1 MSKYLS
7 LFQPITVG
15 RMNLTH
21 RLMVPPH
28 SAGASNFMG
37 NEEQF
42 QKFVQYYVARVK
54 GGNEWVGGGPVFVKN
69 PLPLGFEP
77 TGVGANGPGHF
88 RNPLYPD
95 RVKRMM
101 DAIHEAGGYGTVQ
114 MVLQGG
120 KPLSPSQEPSGYAD
134 FKIPHAMDRD
144 EIAWM
149 IKEYGESAA
158 IAIAQ
163 GVDVIELHAN
173 HDDLLQWFLS
183 PKTNKRTD
191 EYGGDEEGRRKFLKD
206 VVDSIR
212 AHQPRNVTLG
222 LRLCIDELLDGGYD
236 VNYCRYLLEKFTQD
250 GTVDYFSLDVG
261 NNWGVPSYI
270 QLGAHPEGHW
280 ADMCGEAK
288 KGTHLPV
295 IYVGRVTSPEKAAE
309 IIEKGQA
316 DIVGMVRANIADS
329 NFVNKVR
336 RDLAHTIRPCVGLN
350 DCIHRSTV
358 EGLGFGCAGNPLSG
372 RESEGGLKPLVKK
385 KRVLVIGA
393 GPAGMEL
400 AGLAAERGHEVTLW
414 EKAPELGGQ
423 ITLSSKVRMNRN
435 YAKWVRF
442 QEWRLADAGVKV
454 ELNKEATPDEVLKF
468 GADAVCVATGAR
480 VRKPGIPGEN
490 LPHVL
495 TVAQVLN
502 GEKKPGKRVLVLAED
517 DRPSP
522 LTVAEHIAGHG
533 HEVTV
538 MFPTI
543 APSQLV
549 GSYSIGSMMA
559 MVDEAGV
566 KVKTMFRAVEIG
578 KGWVKVAHSY
588 SNRTKKLKKID
599 TVVLATGS
607 YSETTLYD
615 ALKGKHPEL
624 HILGD
629 AYAPRRWTFAT
640 QQALALAQA
649 L

>member
-1 MSKYLS
+1 MSKYLP

-15 RMNLTH
+15 QMNLTH
-21 RLMVPPH
+21 RMMVPPH
-28 SAGASNFMG
+28 SAGAGGFVG
-37 NEEQF
+37 PEDAY
-42 QKFVQYYVARVK
+42 QKFIQYYVARVH
-54 GGNEWVGGGPVFVKN
+54 GGNEWVGGGPVFVAN
-69 PLPLGFEP
+69 PLPPGFMP
-77 TGVGANGPGHF
+77 TGVGAHGPGFF
-88 RNPLYPD
+88 RNPMFHD
-95 RVKRMM
+95 RMGRMM
-101 DAIHEAGGYGTVQ
+101 EAIHAAGGYGTVQ

-134 FKIPHAMDRD
+134 FKIPHAMDAD

-158 IAIAQ
+158 IAADANC
-163 GVDVIELHAN
+163 DVIELHAN

-191 EYGGDEEGRRKFLKD
+191 AYGGSEEGRRAFLRD
-206 VVDSIR
+206 VVNSIR
-212 AHQPRNVTLG
+212 AHVKRPITLG

-236 VNYCRYLLEKFTQD
+236 VEYCKYLLKTFTAE

-280 ADMCGEAK
+280 AGMCGEAK
-288 KGTHLPV
+288 TATHLPV
-295 IYVGRVTSPEKAAE
+295 IYVGRVTSPERAAE
-309 IIEKGQA
+309 IVQAGQA
-316 DIVGMVRANIADS
+316 DIVGMVRANIADH
-329 NFVNKVR
+329 NFVNKVK

-350 DCIHRSTV
+350 DCIHRSLV
-358 EGLGFGCAGNPLSG
+358 DGIGFGCAGNPLSG
-372 RESEGGLKPLVKK
+372 RESEGGLKPLAKK
-385 KRVLVIGA
+385 KKVLVVGA

-400 AGLAAERGHEVTLW
+400 AGLAAERGHDVTLW
-414 EKAPELGGQ
+414 EKESTLGGQ
-423 ITLSSKVRMNRN
+423 VVLSSKVRMNKN
-435 YAKWVRF
+435 YAKWIKF
-442 QEWRLADAGVKV
+442 QEWRLPDSGVKI
-454 ELNKEATPDEVLKF
+454 ELNKTATADDIVAF
-468 GADAVCVATGAR
+468 GADAVAIATGAK
-480 VRKPGIPGEN
+480 VRRPGIPGEN
-490 LPHVL
+490 LPHVV
-495 TVAQVLN
+495 TVAEVLA
-502 GEKKPGKRVLVLAED
+502 GQKIPGKRVLIIAED

-538 MFPTI
+538 VFPTI

-566 KVKTMFRAVEIG
+566 NVRTMFRATEIG
-578 KGWVKVAHSY
+578 EGWVKLAHSY
-588 SNRTKKLKKID
+588 SNREETVEGVD

-607 YSETTLYD
+607 YSESSLFD
-615 ALKGKHPEL
+615 ALRGKVPEL

-640 QQALALAQA
+640 QQALELAQA